1 MDPFAQTTTP
11 PAAPGQLLAG
21 KYRVE
26 RVLGEGGMGI
36 VLLAINEALGQR
48 VAIKLLRTGTFGQ
61 GEALARFER
70 EARAAARLRTEHVA
84 RVLDVGKLEDGSPYM
99 VLEYLEG
106 NDLSHYIDGAP
117 PLAVADAVDWLLQAS
132 EAVAEAHSLG
142 IVHRDLKPKNL
153 FLTTTVDGRHKVKVL
168 DFGISKTVEGPHQD
182 FALTRTSE
190 IIGSPSYMSPEQLKS
205 ARDVDHRTDI
215 WALGVILYELL
226 TKQVPFGGNTITEL
240 VVSVLQ
246 DPTPDVRAIR
256 PDVPEGIAIAIARC
270 LAKDVNARY
279 PAVVDFAQAI
289 EPFASSLTSS
299 AADRVRGVARISGR
313 SLPPPAPTSSAQM
326 VGGMHA
332 STSVAWGET
341 QLDPPKYVPARRWPL
356 VLLGVVSVLLLT
368 GAVGTLY
375 VLQRPDPTHTANG
388 PPSASADALPPGRK
402 DLPPLG
408 TAAIAEDADA
418 SAPSTL
424 PTGREPVTPAPVDTT
439 SKITPRRPGTKHG
452 KQAPTPKPPD
462 DLSNI
467 GRR

>member
-26 RVLGEGGMGI
+26 HVLGEGGMGI
-36 VLLAINEALGQR
+36 VLLAMNEALGQR

-99 VLEYLEG
+99 VLEYLQG

-153 FLTTTVDGRHKVKVL
+153 FLTTTVDGRNKVKVL

-256 PDVPEGIAIAIARC
+256 PDVPEGIAVAIARC
-270 LAKDVNARY
+270 LAKDVD
-279 PAVVDFAQAI
+279 AV
-289 EPFASSLTSS
+289 E
-299 AADRVRGVARISGR
+299 RG
-313 SLPPPAPTSSAQM
+313 
-326 VGGMHA
+326 
-332 STSVAWGET
+332 
-341 QLDPPKYVPARRWPL
+341 
-356 VLLGVVSVLLLT
+356 
-368 GAVGTLY
+368 
-375 VLQRPDPTHTANG
+375 RPRA
-388 PPSASADALPPGRK
+388 
-402 DLPPLG
+402 
-408 TAAIAEDADA
+408 
-418 SAPSTL
+418 
-424 PTGREPVTPAPVDTT
+424 
-439 SKITPRRPGTKHG
+439 
-452 KQAPTPKPPD
+452 
-462 DLSNI
+462 
-467 GRR
+467 GRRAHLRSQPAAARAHVVGADGRRRDAREHVGRVG